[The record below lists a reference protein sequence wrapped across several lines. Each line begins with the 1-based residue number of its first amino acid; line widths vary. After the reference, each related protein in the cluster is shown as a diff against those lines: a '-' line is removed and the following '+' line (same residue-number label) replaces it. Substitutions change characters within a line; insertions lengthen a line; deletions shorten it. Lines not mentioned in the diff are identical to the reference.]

1 MSGFLLKAI
10 GVLLML
16 TALAVALWRA
26 PDRPV
31 ETLVARWAPPPSDFV
46 EVKGQVVHL
55 RDEGPQNQGLRD
67 EGPRDDAVPIV
78 LLHGTSS
85 SLHTWEGWAKGL
97 RAQRRVIT
105 LDLPGFGLTG
115 PFTGR
120 YPRDDYRG
128 DALARFIIDLLDQL
142 RVQRFVVGG
151 NSMGGEIAWRIASLA
166 PQRVQRLI
174 LVDASGPVFTPE
186 SMPWGFWIAR
196 VPVLNRIGEH
206 LLPRAL
212 VAQGLVN
219 TYGHPERV
227 TAELVDRYYE
237 LALRDGNRRA
247 LGLRVQQL
255 ERGEHV
261 ARIAA
266 LKLPT
271 LILWGGRDRL
281 IPPPVAAEFQ
291 RLIAGSELKVFG
303 DLGHLPH
310 EEDPAATLG
319 EVRRFLG
326 L

>member
-1 MSGFLLKAI
+1 MSSLLLKI
-10 GVLLML
+10 VGILLML
-16 TALAVALWRA
+16 TALAVAMSRA

-31 ETLVARWAPPPSDFV
+31 STLVARWAPPPSDFV
-46 EVKGQVVHL
+46 DVGGQIVH
-55 RDEGPQNQGLRD
+55 LRD
-67 EGPRDDAVPIV
+67 EGPRDDALPIV

-85 SLHTWEGWAKGL
+85 SLHTWEGWVRGL
-97 RAQRRVIT
+97 KDRRRVIT

-115 PFTGR
+115 PFGGR
-120 YPRDDYRG
+120 YAPDDYRG
-128 DALARFIIDLLDQL
+128 DTLARFVLDVLGQL
-142 RVQRFVVGG
+142 QVQRFVVGG

-166 PQRVQRLI
+166 PERVERLI
-174 LVDASGPVFTPE
+174 LVDASGPMFTPQ
-186 SMPWGFWIAR
+186 SMPLGFWIAR
-196 VPVLNRIGEH
+196 VPLLNRIGEH

-212 VAQGLVN
+212 VAQGLTN
-219 TYGHPERV
+219 TYGDPQRV
-227 TAELVDRYYE
+227 TPELVDRYYE
-237 LALRDGNRRA
+237 LALREGNRRA

-281 IPPPVAAEFQ
+281 IPPAIGEEFQ
-291 RLIAGSELKVFG
+291 RLIAGSELRRFEA
-303 DLGHLPH
+303 LGHLPH

-319 EVRRFLG
+319 EVRRFVG